1 MIFDMSRQ
9 ITLFIFSLLSG
20 MLVGIF
26 FDVYRVLRGFE
37 EPGTMITAIQDML
50 FWILTGIIVFIFM
63 MYTNYAYMSFNVF
76 VYNGIGLI
84 IYLKLFS
91 HVFILGYGKI
101 LNAILAIF
109 RVIFYY
115 LFYPIRIIF
124 HKIIKKI

>member
-1 MIFDMSRQ
+1 MIFDMGRQ
-9 ITLFIFSLLSG
+9 ITLFIFSLFSG

-26 FDVYRVLRGFE
+26 FDVYRVIRGFE
-37 EPGTMITAIQDML
+37 EPGTVITAIQDLL

-76 VYNGIGLI
+76 VYNGIGLFV
-84 IYLKLFS
+84 YFKLFS
-91 HVFILGYGKI
+91 HIFLLGYGKI
-101 LNAILAIF
+101 LNAILTIF
-109 RVIFYY
+109 RVMFYY

>member
-1 MIFDMSRQ
+1 MIFDMGRQ
-9 ITLFIFSLLSG
+9 ITLFIFSLFSG

-26 FDVYRVLRGFE
+26 FDVYRVIRGFE
-37 EPGTMITAIQDML
+37 EPGTVITAIQDLL

-76 VYNGIGLI
+76 VYNGVGLFV
-84 IYLKLFS
+84 YFKLFS
-91 HVFILGYGKI
+91 HIFLLGYGKI
-101 LNAILAIF
+101 LNAILTIF
-109 RVIFYY
+109 RVMFYY

>member
-1 MIFDMSRQ
+1 MIFDMGRQ

-26 FDVYRVLRGFE
+26 FDIYRVIRGFE
-37 EPGTMITAIQDML
+37 QPGIIITAIQDLL

-76 VYNGIGLI
+76 VYNGIGLF
-84 IYLKLFS
+84 IYFKLFS
-91 HVFILGYGKI
+91 HIFLLGYGKV

-109 RVIFYY
+109 RVTFYY

-124 HKIIKKI
+124 HKIIKKT

>member
-1 MIFDMSRQ
+1 MIFDMGRQ

-26 FDVYRVLRGFE
+26 FDVYRVIRGFE
-37 EPGTMITAIQDML
+37 QPGIIITAIQDLL

-76 VYNGIGLI
+76 VYNGIGLF
-84 IYLKLFS
+84 IYFKLFS
-91 HVFILGYGKI
+91 HIFLLGYGKV

-109 RVIFYY
+109 RVTFYY

-124 HKIIKKI
+124 YKIIKKT

>member
-26 FDVYRVLRGFE
+26 FDVYRVIRGFE

-76 VYNGIGLI
+76 AYNGIGLI

-91 HVFILGYGKI
+91 NVFILGYRKI

>member
-1 MIFDMSRQ
+1 MIFDMGRQ

-26 FDVYRVLRGFE
+26 FDVYRVIRGFE
-37 EPGTMITAIQDML
+37 QPGIIITAIQDLL

-76 VYNGIGLI
+76 VYNGIGLF
-84 IYLKLFS
+84 IYFKLFS
-91 HVFILGYGKI
+91 HIFLLGYGKV

-109 RVIFYY
+109 RVTFYY

-124 HKIIKKI
+124 HKIIKKT

>member
-1 MIFDMSRQ
+1 MIFDMGRQ

-26 FDVYRVLRGFE
+26 FDVYRVIRGFE
-37 EPGTMITAIQDML
+37 QPGIIITAIQDLL
-50 FWILTGIIVFIFM
+50 FWILTGIIIFIFM

-76 VYNGIGLI
+76 VYNGIGLF
-84 IYLKLFS
+84 IYFKLFS
-91 HVFILGYGKI
+91 HIFLLGYGKI

-109 RVIFYY
+109 RVTFYY

-124 HKIIKKI
+124 HKIIKKT

>member
-1 MIFDMSRQ
+1 MIFDMGRQ

-26 FDVYRVLRGFE
+26 FDVYRVIRGFE
-37 EPGTMITAIQDML
+37 QPGIIITAIQDLL
-50 FWILTGIIVFIFM
+50 FWILTSIIVFIFM

-76 VYNGIGLI
+76 VYNGIGLF
-84 IYLKLFS
+84 IYFKLFS
-91 HVFILGYGKI
+91 HIFLLGYGKV

-109 RVIFYY
+109 RVTFYY

-124 HKIIKKI
+124 HKIIKKT

>member
-1 MIFDMSRQ
+1 
-9 ITLFIFSLLSG
+9 

-26 FDVYRVLRGFE
+26 FDVYRVIRGFE

-91 HVFILGYGKI
+91 YVFILGYGKI

>member
-1 MIFDMSRQ
+1 MIFDMGRQ

-26 FDVYRVLRGFE
+26 FDVYRVIRGFE
-37 EPGTMITAIQDML
+37 QPGIIITAIQDLL

-76 VYNGIGLI
+76 VYNGIGLF
-84 IYLKLFS
+84 IYFKLFS
-91 HVFILGYGKI
+91 HIFLLGYGKI

-109 RVIFYY
+109 RVTFYY

-124 HKIIKKI
+124 HKIIKKT